1 MKKALIA
8 MSGGVDSS
16 VAACLM
22 KEKGYLC
29 TGCTMRLYEN
39 DLIGEDLLSTC
50 CSLKDTGDARSV
62 CERLGI
68 DYRIYHYEREFLE
81 EVVDPFVRSYEE
93 ARTPNP
99 CIDCNRRM
107 KFGILFDRM
116 KAEGFDTLVTGHYAR
131 IVCDEESGR
140 YLLKKGKDISKDQ
153 SYVLYQMTQEQLAAT
168 EFPLGEYSK
177 EEARKLAEERGFRNA
192 KKADSQDICFIPD
205 GDYAAFIE
213 NYTGKRFPEGDFVG
227 RDGEKIGTHRGII
240 HYTIGQRKGLGIASE
255 APYYVT
261 GIDPEKN
268 RVTLSHGEG
277 LFTDTVI
284 AHDINLIS
292 VPEIRGEQRI
302 KAKVRYRQTE
312 QPGTLTQPAPDT
324 LRIVF
329 DEPQR
334 AVTAGQSLVI
344 YDGDCVVGGGII
356 ATAEGGAREA

>member
-1 MKKALIA
+1 

-22 KEKGYLC
+22 KERGYLC

-50 CSLKDTGDARSV
+50 CSLKDTKDARGV

-68 DYRIYHYEREFLE
+68 NYRIYHYEREFLE
-81 EVVDPFVRSYEE
+81 EVVDPFVRSYEQ

-116 KAEGFDTLVTGHYAR
+116 RAEGMDVLVTGHYAR
-131 IVCDEESGR
+131 IAYDEESGR
-140 YLLKKGKDISKDQ
+140 YLLKKGKDPSKDQ

-168 EFPLGEYSK
+168 AFPLGEYTK
-177 EEARKLAEERGFRNA
+177 EEARQIAAERGFQNA
-192 KKADSQDICFIPD
+192 EKADSQDICFIPD
-205 GDYAAFIE
+205 GDYAGFIE
-213 NYTGKRFPEGDFVG
+213 TYTGKRFPKGDFVG
-227 RDGEKIGTHRGII
+227 TDGKKIGEHKGII

-261 GIDPEKN
+261 KIDPASN

-277 LFTDTVI
+277 LFSNKVV
-284 AHDINLIS
+284 AHNINLIS
-292 VPEIRGEQRI
+292 VPSVSGEMRVA
-302 KAKVRYRQTE
+302 AKIRYRQVE
-312 QPGTLTQPAPDT
+312 QPGILTQPDPDT
-324 LRIVF
+324 LCMVF

-334 AVTAGQSLVI
+334 AATPGQSLVI
-344 YDGDCVVGGGII
+344 YDGDTVVGGGII
-356 ATAEGGAREA
+356 SAEPS

>member
-22 KEKGYLC
+22 KEQGYLC

-50 CSLKDTGDARSV
+50 CSLKDTKDARGV

-68 DYRIYHYEREFLE
+68 EYRIFHYEKEFLE
-81 EVVDPFVRSYEE
+81 EVVDPFVRSYEQ

-116 KAEGFDTLVTGHYAR
+116 REEGMDILVTGHYAR
-131 IVCDEESGR
+131 ISYDEGSGR
-140 YLLKKGKDISKDQ
+140 YLLKKGVDASKDQ
-153 SYVLYQMTQEQLAAT
+153 SYVLYQMTQEQLSAT
-168 EFPLGEYSK
+168 RFPLGEYSK
-177 EEARKLAEERGFRNA
+177 EEARKIAAERGFVNA
-192 KKADSQDICFIPD
+192 EKADSQDICFIPD
-205 GDYAAFIE
+205 GDYASFIE
-213 NYTGKRFPEGDFVG
+213 EYTKKSFPKGDFIG
-227 RDGEKIGTHRGII
+227 LDGKKIGDHKGII

-261 GIDPEKN
+261 KIDPKTN
-268 RVTLSHGEG
+268 QVTLSHGEG
-277 LFTDTVI
+277 LFSNVVE

-292 VPEIRGEQRI
+292 VPEIRGEMRV

-312 QPGTLTQPAPDT
+312 QPGILIQPDPDT
-324 LRIVF
+324 LRVVF

-344 YDGDCVVGGGII
+344 YDGDTVIGGGII
-356 ATAEGGAREA
+356 ATE